1 MTTDNRS
8 TFKRRDT
15 AELFEKSPQET
26 PAAAEP
32 AVEAEVPAQEP
43 LETVPE
49 NETVFAAPRKMAGR
63 KVAAT
68 IVIIVA
74 IVALAGLNVVQY
86 ISYEQDKETFDTSL
100 SLFKDALEERD
111 AILLEQYAL
120 VQSFYQQ
127 ASENNWINP
136 WIEEHV
142 AFIPDNGE
150 RLFHRYSCPHWQSW
164 NGSYWVFNVEYAEF
178 LKYEPHY
185 CW

>member
-15 AELFEKSPQET
+15 AELFEKSPQKT
-26 PAAAEP
+26 PAAPE
-32 AVEAEVPAQEP
+32 AVAEAEGSVSEP
-43 LETVPE
+43 DETVRP
-49 NETVFAAPRKMAGR
+49 APRKMAAR

-74 IVALAGLNVVQY
+74 IVVLAGLNVVQY
-86 ISYEQDKETFDTSL
+86 VSYQQDKETFDTSL

-111 AILLEQYAL
+111 QLLLEQYAL
-120 VQSFYQQ
+120 VQSLYQQ
-127 ASENNWINP
+127 ANENNWINP

-164 NGSYWVFNVEYAEF
+164 GGTYWVFNVEYAEF
-178 LKYEPHY
+178 LRYEPHY